1 MVTEKYSKNQPLPF
15 NQTRP
20 QKYVQYIIHVVFL
33 KLYLDASKDMAEE
46 YFFKIDFFCSPF
58 VPSESQCD
66 VKTAASGKSLQTV
79 PRRMGYTGN
88 IRLNGL
94 SE

>member
-20 QKYVQYIIHVVFL
+20 QKYVQYIICVVFL

-46 YFFKIDFFCSPF
+46 YFLIDFFVLLLRPVSHN
-58 VPSESQCD
+58 VMS
-66 VKTAASGKSLQTV
+66 KLLLQEKVWKQFPGRWDTQV
-79 PRRMGYTGN
+79 IFT
-88 IRLNGL
+88 
-94 SE
+94 

>member
-20 QKYVQYIIHVVFL
+20 QKYVQYIICVVFL

-46 YFFKIDFFCSPF
+46 YFLKQTFCSPF
-58 VPSESQCD
+58 APSESRCD
-66 VKTAASGKSLQTV
+66 VKTAASGKSLETV
-79 PRRMGYTGN
+79 PRKMGYTGN
-88 IRLNGL
+88 IYLNGL